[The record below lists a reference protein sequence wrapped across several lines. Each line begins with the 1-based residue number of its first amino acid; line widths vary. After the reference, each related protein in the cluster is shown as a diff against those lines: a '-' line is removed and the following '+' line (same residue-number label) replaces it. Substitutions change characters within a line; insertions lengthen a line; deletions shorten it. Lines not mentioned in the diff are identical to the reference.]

1 MGTGLVDD
9 PAVVVGG
16 EREALLDRHTRIV
29 GALDG
34 ADHAAQRTVSRRLP
48 RPMSGPEVSVV
59 MPCLNEAETLGV
71 CVDKAH
77 AAMAELGVEGEVL
90 VADNGSDD
98 GSPEIAREHGA
109 RVIAVP
115 ERGYGAAL
123 QAGIAAA
130 GGRYVVMGDADNSY
144 DFSALGVFVER
155 LRQGHDLVAG
165 NRFAGGI
172 LPGAMPRL
180 HKLGNP
186 FLTAAARRLFRSPVG
201 DIYCGLRGFDRERIL
216 ALDLRSTGMEYAI
229 EMVVKASLYGLR
241 IAEVPTTLSPDGRT
255 RKPHLRTWRDGWRSL
270 RFLLLYSPNWLF
282 FSPGVALFAVGAAGL
297 LWRLAVGGSPVGM
310 IPFAIGTIVGVQAML
325 FSVMAKLFAMTEGL
339 LPPERRMI
347 RLFRYVTLEVG
358 LLAGITGV
366 LAGIVLAVLGITQ
379 TDPGDTRVG
388 LELTAGLLV
397 GLGCQVVLS
406 SFLISILGL
415 GRAGNPVRPAYL
427 ERAGQSQ

>member
-1 MGTGLVDD
+1 MAG
-9 PAVVVGG
+9 AS
-16 EREALLDRHTRIV
+16 TRQRPGPGPSEP
-29 GALDG
+29 GAPT
-34 ADHAAQRTVSRRLP
+34 RV
-48 RPMSGPEVSVV
+48 RPELSVV
-59 MPCLNEAETLGV
+59 MPCLNEAETLAT
-71 CVDKAH
+71 CIRKAR
-77 AAMAELGVEGEVL
+77 ASLERVGISGEIV
-90 VADNGSDD
+90 VADNGSTD
-98 GSPEIAREHGA
+98 GSQELALAEGA
-109 RVIAVP
+109 RVIHVV

-123 QAGIAAA
+123 KEGIASAE
-130 GGRYVVMGDADNSY
+130 GRWVIMGDADDSY
-144 DFSALGVFVER
+144 DWSAIDDFIAR
-155 LRQGHDLVAG
+155 LREGHQLVAG

-172 LPGAMPRL
+172 EPGAMPWL

-186 FLTAAARRLFRSPVG
+186 FLTSLARRFFRIPVG
-201 DIYCGLRGFDRERIL
+201 DVYCGLRGFDREAIL
-216 ALDLRSTGMEYAI
+216 ALDLRSTGMEFAI
-229 EMVVKASLYGLR
+229 EMVVKASLRGLR
-241 IAEVPTTLSPDGRT
+241 IDEVPTTLSPDGRT

-282 FSPGVALFAVGAAGL
+282 FYPGVVLCAVGALGL
-297 LWRLAVGGSPVGM
+297 AWRLAVGGSPAWMV
-310 IPFAIGTIVGVQAML
+310 PFAIATIVGVQGVL